1 MSEEKAVEEL
11 EELETDTKLE
21 SFVPRTGLVYSEKT
35 SLSPV
40 LCKPKLMPIKPAH
53 VARREREEDDET

>member
-21 SFVPRTGLVYSEKT
+21 SFVNRTRDIELAS
-35 SLSPV
+35 SLTTP
-40 LCKPKLMPIKPAH
+40 
-53 VARREREEDDET
+53 ARRCRGPV